1 MTFLEYLKGC
11 VYVQG
16 HMHGLGGEKEE
27 KKGKSLV
34 FCISVK
40 IEIASTKN
48 IYMTFIFKFEEL

>member
-27 KKGKSLV
+27 KKGRKERKKVPSHLQALQ
-34 FCISVK
+34 K
-40 IEIASTKN
+40 
-48 IYMTFIFKFEEL
+48 